1 MLSVEEN
8 KRYHISRNRI
18 PVSERIETYHTDEMR
33 KIWIS
38 DLSRNWE
45 VYSKKIMEV
54 SF

>member
-1 MLSVEEN
+1 VISVEEEN
-8 KRYHISRNRI
+8 KRYHLSHISI
-18 PVSERIETYHTDEMR
+18 FGKVEAFHADEMR

-45 VYSKKIMEV
+45 VYSKKVMEV

>member
-8 KRYHISRNRI
+8 KLFHNSD
-18 PVSERIETYHTDEMR
+18 VSSGRIEAYHADEMR
-33 KIWIS
+33 KIWTS

-45 VYSKKIMEV
+45 VYSKKVMEV

>member
-18 PVSERIETYHTDEMR
+18 PVSERIEAFYADEMR

-45 VYSKKIMEV
+45 LFSRRVMEEA
-54 SF
+54 F